1 MKVGFFDRYIWKTFG
16 CIASGIS
23 VVLSY
28 ITIFFASFIV
38 EHKKCFIILLTVIFL
53 LIYFSI
59 LLYANTKKKVTLKIR
74 NTKIIIKEGDIFKE
88 GDSCRKVIPFNEYF
102 DTLVD
107 DKIIAKGSLNGK
119 YLLNVV
125 TENKIEKLNDDIK
138 NGLDNSVIDCIDQQ
152 RKPGKTIKYKL
163 GTIYVNDEYFLLAY
177 SRFNESNKAYLTN
190 EDVAKC
196 YMNMWN
202 EIDKHRAYYSVS
214 MPVLGSSGM
223 VRFDKDYKPQQLIEM
238 ILWTFRISGIN
249 LNRTTALNII
259 VHKSMISEINFIKL
273 KDYGD

>member
-1 MKVGFFDRYIWKTFG
+1 MKIGFFDKYVWKAFG
-16 CIASGIS
+16 WFASGIS
-23 VVLSY
+23 VALSY
-28 ITIFFASFIV
+28 VTILYSDFIA
-38 EHKKCFIILLTVIFL
+38 EHKKCFMILMAIIFFVLYV
-53 LIYFSI
+53 SI
-59 LLYANTKKKVTLKIR
+59 LIYANTKKKVNFKIR
-74 NTKIIIKEGDIFKE
+74 NTKIVIKEGDIFNE
-88 GDSCRKVIPFNEYF
+88 GIECKKIIPFNEYF
-102 DTLVD
+102 DTQVD
-107 DKIIAKGSLNGK
+107 DKVIAKGSLNGK

-125 TENKIEKLNDDIK
+125 TEDKIKKLNDDMK
-138 NGLDNSVIDCIDQQ
+138 NGLDNSVVECIDQQ
-152 RKPGKTIKYKL
+152 RKSGKTIKYKL

-202 EIDKHRAYYSVS
+202 EIDKYRAYYSVS

-223 VRFDKDYKPQQLIEM
+223 VRFAKDYTPQQLIEM

-249 LNRTTALNII
+249 LNRTSSLNII